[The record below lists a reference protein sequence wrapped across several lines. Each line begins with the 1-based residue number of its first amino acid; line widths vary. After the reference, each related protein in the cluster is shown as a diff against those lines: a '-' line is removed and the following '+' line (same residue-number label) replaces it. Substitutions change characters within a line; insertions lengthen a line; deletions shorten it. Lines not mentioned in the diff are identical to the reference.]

1 MWWDAWA
8 LRRPGTPETEAAFA
22 VAKGEVIAANRSARE
37 GGVGRGVRRRA
48 AESMLPNAQVIEH
61 DPVGD
66 ARRFEPVVQL
76 IEEMVPRVQIVEP
89 GLVFVPIEGATGYY
103 GGEHALIE
111 LLGKEIDKA
120 FGVGAR
126 FGVANQPFA
135 ARCAAGL
142 AANGPMFVD
151 DDAKFLASR
160 DLSVLPNPDLVD
172 TFRWLGIET
181 LGSLAAL
188 PRAAIASRFGTEGV
202 TAHRLAS
209 GDAQVTSPRVIPED
223 LAVSKIF
230 EEPLLLVQQVE
241 FVARALANGLME
253 GLRTAGVAPRVVVIK
268 VTSAAGSVR
277 ERTWRSADPLTEEA
291 IGERVGWQMRT
302 WLESRKGIGSGIVN
316 LTLLPQE
323 VTGEGRQLGFLEDTA
338 AVQEAEQAFIRLQSV
353 VGPDNVV
360 TARRQGGRTPV
371 EQVKWHPW
379 GEDITTQGR
388 SPVAPWP
395 GRTPGPSPA
404 LVPPEP
410 VPIAI
415 EWDNGMPN
423 RVRLRSRWLEV
434 LNWSGPWR
442 RTGRWWREEEPV
454 DEYQIVTSAG
464 AILCHVRKGG
474 SAYLS
479 GLYD

>member
-253 GLRTAGVAPRVVVIK
+253 GLRTAGVAP
-268 VTSAAGSVR
+268 SCG
-277 ERTWRSADPLTEEA
+277 
-291 IGERVGWQMRT
+291 G
-302 WLESRKGIGSGIVN
+302 N
-316 LTLLPQE
+316 
-323 VTGEGRQLGFLEDTA
+323 
-338 AVQEAEQAFIRLQSV
+338 QSY
-353 VGPDNVV
+353 
-360 TARRQGGRTPV
+360 
-371 EQVKWHPW
+371 
-379 GEDITTQGR
+379 
-388 SPVAPWP
+388 
-395 GRTPGPSPA
+395 
-404 LVPPEP
+404 L
-410 VPIAI
+410 
-415 EWDNGMPN
+415 
-423 RVRLRSRWLEV
+423 SRWF
-434 LNWSGPWR
+434 G
-442 RTGRWWREEEPV
+442 T
-454 DEYQIVTSAG
+454 
-464 AILCHVRKGG
+464 
-474 SAYLS
+474 
-479 GLYD
+479 